1 MLLSIQLL
9 IDLWIPCSFPFI
21 AREIP
26 GVKIA
31 FTQVGAT
38 QEAEGWP
45 YGTLLT
51 VAELGESGPAGVI

>member
-1 MLLSIQLL
+1 L
-9 IDLWIPCSFPFI
+9 P
-21 AREIP
+21 EKIP